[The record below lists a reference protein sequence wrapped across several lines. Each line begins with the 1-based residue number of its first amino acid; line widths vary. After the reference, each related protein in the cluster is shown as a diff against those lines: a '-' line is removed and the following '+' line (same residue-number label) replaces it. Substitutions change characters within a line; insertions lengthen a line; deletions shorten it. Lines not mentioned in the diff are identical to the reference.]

1 MADGLFKEQLDGLD
15 KKLSETVKLKEL
27 ENLFAQGANIRF
39 EKNLQSFEK
48 YYPDIAEAIK
58 NFKTDSLALHVCEDG
73 DANIIE
79 QGSGVALYSD
89 HPRKQSH
96 EQVDNNLR
104 TPTFCTVKYGQLFSP
119 EDGDKRIHSRY
130 MSLLNKQ
137 INDVKELNPGNTL
150 ELSSLPSTFPTSMIF
165 GIGLGYHLEK
175 LFDEVTFNY
184 SFIVEPNFELFFASL
199 FCIEWNKII
208 AKIDE
213 SNGCLFLY
221 LGTSYSEFFDDLNR
235 TVEDIGAFSVAK
247 TFCYQHYPNI
257 NINKMIDDFFKNYF
271 RLLNGFGFYDD
282 AVVSLSH
289 TLSHMAKKSPFWTG
303 GVLQDKSKAG
313 CPAFI
318 VGNGPSLDDSIEFL
332 KNNQDKAIIIAAGT
346 ALNSL
351 LKVGI
356 KPDFHVLI
364 ERPRR
369 THDILLD
376 STDKSTLKK
385 INLLT
390 TNVLYPETTSLY
402 GWAGLALK
410 GNEAGTD
417 YYVLSRL
424 LYGMKFQNIIPFSN
438 PLVANT
444 ATSFAASLGFDE
456 VYLFGVD
463 NGVPDSGKHHSKH
476 SIYESGKYKVI
487 EGYRHRV
494 KGNLGGE
501 LNSNDLY
508 LVSKYQ
514 LESLAQVSPNV
525 SFYNVGDGA
534 ELNGYYALEED
545 KVLLDKGPVNK
556 KHIIDK
562 IKQCFSDVIPDD
574 KGEVVLDMPQFDTIS
589 EHILS
594 ITKEHFNTREEC
606 LELLNRQ
613 ARYLY
618 SLKKTRFSHFYFI
631 FKGSLLYFHCPL
643 ITSLYYYQDPSKSL
657 ELMIELMS
665 LWNDYLKEI
674 IEDFKKNYN
683 RNCDWEF
690 V

>member
-1 MADGLFKEQLDGLD
+1 MADGLFKEQLDSLD

-27 ENLFAQGANIRF
+27 ENLFAQDANIRF

-79 QGSGVALYSD
+79 KSTGVALYSD

-96 EQVDNNLR
+96 EQVEKNYSS
-104 TPTFCTVKYGQLFSP
+104 PTFCTVKYGQLFTP
-119 EDGDKRIHSRY
+119 DEGDERIHSRY
-130 MSLLNKQ
+130 MSLLNKK
-137 INDVKELNPGNTL
+137 ISDTRESDSEGSFELNF
-150 ELSSLPSTFPTSMIF
+150 LPNTFPASMIF

-199 FCIEWNKII
+199 FCIEWDKII
-208 AKIDE
+208 AKVDE

-221 LGTSYSEFFDDLNR
+221 LGTTYSEFFDDLNK
-235 TVEDIGAFSVAK
+235 TIEDIGAYSIAK
-247 TFCYQHYPNI
+247 TFCYQHYPDI
-257 NINKMIDDFFKNYF
+257 NINKTIDDFFKNYF

-282 AVVSLSH
+282 AVVSLGH
-289 TLSHMAKKSPFWTG
+289 TLSHISKKSNFWTG
-303 GVLQDKSKAG
+303 AEAFVEKTDS
-313 CPAFI
+313 CPAFV
-318 VGNGPSLDDSIEFL
+318 VGNGPSLDASIEFL
-332 KNNQDKAIIIAAGT
+332 KSNQDKGIIIAAGT

-356 KPDFHVLI
+356 KPDFHVQI

-369 THDILLD
+369 NYDILLD
-376 STDKSTLKK
+376 TTDKNILKE

-402 GWAGLALK
+402 GWSGLALK

-424 LYGMKFQNIIPFSN
+424 FYGMQFQNIIPFSN

-444 ATSFAASLGFDE
+444 AASFAASLGFDE

-463 NGVPDSGKHHSKH
+463 NGVPDSGEHHSKH
-476 SIYESGKYKVI
+476 SIYESGKYKLI

-514 LESLAQVSPNV
+514 LESLARVSPEVN
-525 SFYNVGDGA
+525 FYNVGEGA
-534 ELNGYYALEED
+534 ELKGFYPLEED
-545 KVLLDKGPVNK
+545 KVLISQTPLNK
-556 KHIIDK
+556 EKVINRV
-562 IKQCFSDVIPDD
+562 KQCFSDEIPDD
-574 KGEVVLDMPQFDTIS
+574 KGQVVLDMQRFDVIS

-594 ITKEHFNTREEC
+594 ISEEPFSTREEC
-606 LELLNRQ
+606 LDLLNRQ
-613 ARYLY
+613 ARYVY

-631 FKGSLLYFHCPL
+631 FKGSLLYYHCPL
-643 ITSLYYYQDPSKSL
+643 ITSLYYYQDSSKSL
-657 ELMIELMS
+657 ELTNQLIS
-665 LWNDYLKEI
+665 LWNSYLKEI
-674 IEDFKKNYN
+674 IADFKKNYN
-683 RNCDWEF
+683 SNCDWKF